1 MLNYDHDDIHEHP
14 VTKTPFVSVDT
25 FAEITDESNDKDVN
39 DDLKKAVADLCTL
52 DDDDASAFPFLKGMK
67 WQASAID
74 ALEKAAEEA
83 LEEFF
88 ND

>member
-1 MLNYDHDDIHEHP
+1 MLNYDHDDIHEYP
-14 VTKTPFVSVDT
+14 VTKTPFVAVDT

-52 DDDDASAFPFLKGMK
+52 DDDDAFPFPKGMT
-67 WQASAID
+67 WQASAIN